1 MLQFTNYEWIRRK
14 RSPNAYNG
22 SQQIVSAIFPEVA
35 LTVEQVLAAGN
46 VG

>member
-1 MLQFTNYEWIRRK
+1 MSRLEESDRYY
-14 RSPNAYNG
+14 AYNE